1 MSNATKYFANCA
13 YQPLPGKTG
22 RVLEEQRLFL
32 AEDHLLVTTRSIN
45 RETYK
50 RFYFADIQAITIQK
64 TSDGVVANIFLGALA
79 GLFGVLV
86 LSAVLYAWPVFAQI
100 ALTVI
105 AALFLGAT
113 LLNSAFGP
121 TCKCHILSAV
131 HEEPLRCLGRLYTA
145 QRVVTYLKAIIEG
158 VQGTAGDLTG
168 EGAIIAQRVDRE
180 AERRLLD
187 ATQRAE
193 EGKWHLALFGFLI
206 ITAITGALGLFFRY
220 AVPTGAYMIPAFMAM
235 ALALVAVIRQRDTDV
250 PASPRTI
257 TWIALVTNCAVAGLY
272 LYAATIDQVAAQ
284 PVYAEDMK
292 QVFGSIG
299 VGFTFIANAVC
310 AVANFILGPL
320 GLYSIGVWRRASA
333 VRSEQQRIAAEESAQ
348 P

>member
-32 AEDHLLVTTRSIN
+32 AEDHLLVATRSIN

-50 RFYFADIQAITIQK
+50 RFYLTDIQAITIQR
-64 TSDGVVANIFLGALA
+64 TSDGVVANIFLGVLA

-86 LSAVLYAWPVFAQI
+86 LSAVLNAWPVFVQI
-100 ALTVI
+100 IFTVV
-105 AALFLGAT
+105 AALFLGCT

-131 HEEPLRCLGRLYTA
+131 HEEPLRCLGRLHTA
-145 QRVVTYLKAIIEG
+145 QRVVNYLKAIIEG
-158 VQGTAGDLTG
+158 VQGTAGDLAG

-187 ATQRAE
+187 ASRRSE
-193 EGKWHLALFGFLI
+193 EGNWHLALFGFLI
-206 ITAITGALGLFFRY
+206 LAAITGALGLFFRHV
-220 AVPTGAYMIPAFMAM
+220 VPTGAYMIPAFIAM

-250 PASPRTI
+250 PASLRTI
-257 TWIALVTNCAVAGLY
+257 TWFALATNCAVAGLY

-292 QVFGSIG
+292 QMFGSIG

-310 AVANFILGPL
+310 AAANFILGPL
-320 GLYSIGVWRRASA
+320 GLYSIGLWRRANA
-333 VRSEQQRIAAEESAQ
+333 IRREQQRIAPDEIAQ